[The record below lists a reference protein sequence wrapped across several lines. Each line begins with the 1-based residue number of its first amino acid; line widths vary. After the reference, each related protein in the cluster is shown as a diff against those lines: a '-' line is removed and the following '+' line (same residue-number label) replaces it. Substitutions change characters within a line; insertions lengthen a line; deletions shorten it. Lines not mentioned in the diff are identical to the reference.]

1 MRLIRLLLSVELE
14 ESRFHTLM
22 MPTTK
27 SILGLSLAVASKAYA
42 ATTLF
47 NGLQSAIFPTTTS
60 AECLAS
66 FNTSLQCDPLVSRLY
81 MQTDWVGWN
90 ATNLTAFVSP
100 DN

>member
-1 MRLIRLLLSVELE
+1 
-14 ESRFHTLM
+14 M

-66 FNTSLQCDPLVSRLY
+66 FNTSLQYDPLVSRLY